1 MTSRPVSPHSGRSPA
16 ARARFRA
23 SRLLAIVATLACS
36 IDDRTPG
43 AGQGGDAGAMQL
55 GPAGSGGSDADAST
69 PEPAGGSSGASGSG
83 GSSGTTGVG
92 GSAVSTLC
100 EESGTCVEP
109 CLGCLIDGVCIAAGV
124 NAPDGNPCQLC
135 DPERDPSAWSSVE
148 GSCDD
153 GLFCT
158 IDDVCNAGSCGG
170 AARVCD
176 DSVECNG
183 VGSCDEA
190 AGGCAPGENQCQGDE
205 LCDVA
210 SDACVTTCEGC
221 LVDDICVQQGDELPG
236 NPCRV
241 CDTAQ
246 STTEYSPAQP
256 GKPCGDDA
264 TECSGEDTCNAAG
277 VCLAN
282 HLPQTTVCGALPPS
296 CANPDRC
303 SGNGFCQSRAG
314 ERVEV
319 CDGVDNDCD
328 STTDEGFNLNTD
340 PNHCGSCGHS
350 CLGGACNAGQCQ
362 LRILADLG
370 ARQFQLKV
378 VGDTLYSS
386 DAGSFNRSIHRLRR
400 DGTSVELNVGL
411 ALGGLRSFDVDGS
424 FFYIWRNFSAE
435 IYLTK
440 CDFAVQGAS
449 CANGLEEIQ
458 QPMTLD
464 RTTSGTAV
472 QADRSGHRVFWYNFA
487 DDTTY
492 VSPTG
497 SFARTRLVG
506 NFQNADFIYSND
518 ALWGLEAN
526 ASGESSAVLRVP
538 ASGDFPAT
546 VAVESGATSF
556 AANST
561 RVFWISGDHV
571 SFINQPF
578 GNGAAAPS
586 RFNGPV
592 SPQALAVDDSN
603 VYWVENLGGDV
614 VKRCPI
620 GGCPG
625 SGPVTL
631 TAPIIEA
638 LGLAVDDRAVYIAA
652 GTATR
657 VGGQEIPGGVLLV
670 AK

>member
-1 MTSRPVSPHSGRSPA
+1 LLTSPRVCPRLDSPL
-16 ARARFRA
+16 RARFRA
-23 SRLLAIVATLACS
+23 LPLVAVAALLACS
-36 IDDRTPG
+36 IDGRNPG
-43 AGQGGDAGAMQL
+43 AAQGRDAGSL
-55 GPAGSGGSDADAST
+55 LPGGSGGSDADASG
-69 PEPAGGSSGASGSG
+69 PDPAGGSG
-83 GSSGTTGVG
+83 GSSGAAGVG
-92 GSAVSTLC
+92 GSAVSTTC
-100 EESGTCVEP
+100 EDSGTCVEP
-109 CLGCLIDGVCIAAGV
+109 CLGCSIDGVCVAAGL
-124 NAPDGNPCQLC
+124 NPPDGNVCQVC
-135 DPERDPSAWSSVE
+135 DPERDASAWSHVE
-148 GSCDD
+148 GGCDD

-158 IDDVCNAGSCGG
+158 IDDVCSAGSCGG
-170 AARVCD
+170 AARACD
-176 DSVECNG
+176 DSVQCNG

-190 AGGCAPGENQCQGDE
+190 AGACAPGENQCQGDE

-210 SDACVTTCEGC
+210 SDACVTTCDGC
-221 LVDDICVQQGDELPG
+221 LVDDICVPEGAELPG

-241 CDTAQ
+241 CNA
-246 STTEYSPAQP
+246 SVSSTEYSPAEA

-282 HLPQTTVCGALPPS
+282 HLSQSTVCGALPPS
-296 CANPDRC
+296 CANADRC
-303 SGNGFCQSRAG
+303 SGNGSCQSRAG
-314 ERVEV
+314 QRVEV

-328 STTDEGFNLNTD
+328 NTTDEGFNLNTD

-378 VGDTLYSS
+378 VGDTIYSS
-386 DAGSFNRSIHRLRR
+386 DSGSFNRAIHRLRR

-411 ALGGLRSFDVDGS
+411 ALGGLRSFDVEGTS

-440 CDFAVQGAS
+440 CDFASQGAN
-449 CANGLEEIQ
+449 CANGLEAIQ

-472 QADRSGHRVFWYNFA
+472 QVDRSGDRVFWYNFA
-487 DDTTY
+487 DNTTY

-497 SFARTRLVG
+497 SFTRSRLIG
-506 NFQNADFIYSND
+506 NFQNDDFIYAND

-526 ASGESSAVLRVP
+526 ASGESSVVLRVP

-546 VAVESGATSF
+546 VAIESGAGSF
-556 AANST
+556 VANST

-578 GNGAAAPS
+578 GNGAAAPN

-603 VYWVENLGGDV
+603 VYWVENVSGDV
-614 VKRCPI
+614 VKRCPVA
-620 GGCPG
+620 GCPG
-625 SGPVTL
+625 SGPVTI

-657 VGGQEIPGGVLLV
+657 VGGQEIPGGVLLI

>member
-1 MTSRPVSPHSGRSPA
+1 LLTSPRVLPHPGPSRPEP
-16 ARARFRA
+16 ARARA
-23 SRLLAIVATLACS
+23 LSLVALVAGLACS

-43 AGQGGDAGAMQL
+43 AVQGGDAGTTS
-55 GPAGSGGSDADAST
+55 PGSGGTDGDASS
-69 PEPAGGSSGASGSG
+69 PEPAGGSSGTGGGASSTAGA
-83 GSSGTTGVG
+83 G
-92 GSAVSTLC
+92 GSAVSATC

-109 CLGCLIDGVCIAAGV
+109 CAGCRIDGACVEAGL
-124 NAPDGNPCQLC
+124 NPPDGNICQVC
-135 DPERDPSAWSSVE
+135 DPERDQGAWSSVE
-148 GSCDD
+148 GGCDD

-158 IDDVCNAGSCGG
+158 VDDVCSAGSCSGT
-170 AARVCD
+170 ARACD
-176 DSVECNG
+176 DGVECNG

-190 AGGCAPGENQCQGDE
+190 ADACTPGENQCSGDD
-205 LCDVA
+205 LCDVE
-210 SDACVTTCEGC
+210 SDACVATCDGC
-221 LVDDICVQQGDELPG
+221 LVDEICVPEGAELPG

-241 CDTAQ
+241 CDTSQ
-246 STTEYSPAQP
+246 STTDYSPAEP
-256 GKPCGDDA
+256 GTPCGAGA

-282 HLPQTTVCGALPPS
+282 HLPVSTVCGALPAS
-296 CANPDRC
+296 CANADRC
-303 SGNGFCQSRAG
+303 NGNGFCQSRAG
-314 ERVEV
+314 QRVEI
-319 CDGVDNDCD
+319 CDGIDNDCD
-328 STTDEGFNLNTD
+328 DATDEGFNLNTD
-340 PNHCGSCGHS
+340 PSHCGSCGHS

-378 VGDTLYSS
+378 VGDTIYSS
-386 DAGSFNRSIHRLRR
+386 DAGSFNRAIHRLRR

-440 CDFAVQGAS
+440 CDFAVRGAD
-449 CANGLEEIQ
+449 CANGLEAIQ

-472 QADRSGHRVFWYNFA
+472 QVDRAGHRVFWYNFA
-487 DDTTY
+487 DNTTY

-497 SFARTRLVG
+497 TFSRTRLVG
-506 NFQNADFIYSND
+506 NFQGDDFIYSND

-526 ASGESSAVLRVP
+526 AAGASSVVLRVP

-546 VAVESGATSF
+546 VAIEAGATSF

-561 RVFWISGDHV
+561 RIFWISGDHI

-592 SPQALAVDDSN
+592 NPRALAVDDSN
-603 VYWVENLGGDV
+603 VFWVENVSGDV
-614 VKRCPI
+614 VKRCPV
-620 GGCPG
+620 GGCP
-625 SGPVTL
+625 SGGPTTM

-657 VGGQEIPGGVLLV
+657 VGGQEIPGGVLLI